1 MRRITVAAAFAALVL
16 SAPMAR
22 AEGVT
27 FGLQGGMAVPMGD
40 FADAFGPGPQ
50 GGVFGD
56 WWLNPQFALGADL
69 NGNFHKA
76 GGAAKDSIEAYGG
89 SADDFRFDITQFSVH
104 GKWKPSL
111 GESPAA
117 PWLQLGA
124 GIYNGRTTIDVG
136 TFDISESESKF
147 GIGVGAGVDFKVN
160 ESLGMGFNA
169 QLHTVPDAIEEID
182 LSTGNSTGNTKSAQY
197 FSLGL
202 TLTFA
207 TSGGN

>member
-1 MRRITVAAAFAALVL
+1 MKKITVAAAMAALVL
-16 SAPMAR
+16 SAPLAQ

-27 FGLQGGMAVPMGD
+27 FGLQGGMSVPMGD

-76 GGAAKDSIEAYGG
+76 GGDFKDALEQQGF
-89 SADDFRFDITQFSVH
+89 SADNVKFDITQYSIH

-117 PWLQLGA
+117 PWLMLGA
-124 GIYNGRTTIDVG
+124 GGYSFRGTYEYGSVDVSS
-136 TFDISESESKF
+136 TETKF
-147 GIGVGAGVDFKVN
+147 GFGAGAGVDFKVN
-160 ESLGMGFNA
+160 EALGLGFAAN
-169 QLHTVPDAIEEID
+169 LHTVPDAIEEID
-182 LSTGNSTGNTKSAQY
+182 LNTGDSTGNTKSAQY
-197 FSLGL
+197 FSLGVV
-202 TLTFA
+202 LTFA